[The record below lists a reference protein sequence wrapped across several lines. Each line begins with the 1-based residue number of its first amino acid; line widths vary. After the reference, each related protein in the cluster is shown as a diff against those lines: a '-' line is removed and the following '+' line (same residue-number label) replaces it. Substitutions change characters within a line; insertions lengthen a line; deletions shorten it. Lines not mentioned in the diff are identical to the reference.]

1 MKPFLTISRPSL
13 KNYSFFVTFVIVVG
27 LCDTVNAQKLT
38 INTGGSLVLN
48 GTVSLVINNAAFQNN
63 GTFAAGASTVVFAG
77 STDTTTAYV
86 GGNTTSTFNNLSVIK
101 SAYGVALKSKAIVA
115 NVLTVNGGNLYAD
128 SNLTLRSDVN
138 LTARVAPVAAT
149 SQIIG
154 KATVE
159 RYIPGKRA
167 WRLMTAPVTSSNT
180 IYNTWQ
186 DRGAD
191 NPGIGLLVT
200 GPNPT
205 GASGNGLDVSAQ
217 NSVSMKTWN
226 YSTQALVNVLN
237 TKVPISAGNTGSADN
252 TGYFIFIRGDRN
264 PANTCTC
271 TFTNTTVSSI
281 GALQTGTQT
290 FPASSVSG
298 KYTLIGNPYASPV
311 NFANLSL
318 NNLVNR
324 FYVWDPA
331 LNLTGGYVM
340 MDDPL
345 FTGTWSQSVPSA
357 QTTDIQSGQAFFVE
371 TKNNNQASVTFN
383 ESSKSSNR
391 SNVGFRPYG
400 VPSGILKVKLNL
412 LNADNTTTLAD
423 GTFAEFNNIFSSGID
438 RDDAV
443 KFGNTNENLSIV
455 RNTISLAAERRPAL
469 HSNDTIYLKLTT
481 TTQRAYQFV
490 FDAANLQHPDM
501 IGYLVDNY
509 LGTVKTI
516 SLDGS
521 TTVNFSVGTAAASA
535 APTRFKIV
543 FKPAVVLPVT
553 VTTVK
558 AYHQNGDIAVEWT
571 VENEINIVKYDVEKS
586 TDGRVFRSVNTTM
599 ATADRNAANVY
610 KWIDTKVTEGNN
622 FYRIKWY
629 DLNDTVKYSQLVHLV
644 MERKMI
650 PFTIYPNPVKGNNI
664 HLEFANQPAGNYKFS
679 LISSNG
685 QLIRSTELFVGSGST
700 ALELT
705 TGKQLPA
712 GQYTLQIAVDSSKP
726 IETRSLILEQ

>member
-1 MKPFLTISRPSL
+1 MKPFYTTTNRSL
-13 KNYSFFVTFVIVVG
+13 KSHPLFLMLILTGAFCNA
-27 LCDTVNAQKLT
+27 VNAQKIT
-38 INTGGSLVLN
+38 INSGSSLVLN
-48 GTVSLVINNAAFQNN
+48 GSVSLVINNAAFQNN

-77 STDTTTAYV
+77 SNDTTTSYV
-86 GGNTTSTFNNLSVIK
+86 DGNTASTFNNLSVIK
-101 SAYGVALKSKAIVA
+101 SAYGVALKSKAIVT

-128 SNLTLRSDVN
+128 SNLILKSDVN
-138 LTARVAPVAAT
+138 LTARVAPVAAI

-159 RYIPGKRA
+159 RYFPAKRA
-167 WRLMTAPVTSSNT
+167 WRLSTAPVTNSNT

-217 NSVSMKTWN
+217 NSVTMKTWN

-252 TGYFIFIRGDRN
+252 TGYFIFVRGDRN

-271 TFTNTTVSSI
+271 TVTNTTVSSI
-281 GALQTGTQT
+281 GVLQTGTQT

-311 NFANLSL
+311 NFGNLSL
-318 NNLVNR
+318 SNLVNR

-331 LNLTGGYVM
+331 LNITGGYVM
-340 MDDPL
+340 MDDL
-345 FTGTWSQSVPSA
+345 LSTGTWSQSVPSA
-357 QTTDIQSGQAFFVE
+357 QTADMQSGQAFFVE
-371 TKNNNQASVTFN
+371 TKNNNPAALTFN

-400 VPSGILKVKLNL
+400 IPSGIIKVKLNL
-412 LNADNTTTLAD
+412 LNADNTATIAD
-423 GTFAEFNNIFSSGID
+423 GTFAEFNDAFSSGID

-469 HSNDTIYLKLTT
+469 NSNDTVYLKLAT
-481 TTQRAYQFV
+481 TTQRNYQFI
-490 FDAANLQHPDM
+490 FDAINLQQSNM
-501 IGYLVDNY
+501 MGYLVDSY
-509 LGTVKTI
+509 LGTSKI
-516 SLDGS
+516 IGLDG
-521 TTVNFSVGTAAASA
+521 TTIVNFSINAAAASA
-535 APTRFKIV
+535 VQTRFKIV

-553 VTTVK
+553 FTTVK
-558 AYHQNGDIAVEWT
+558 AYQQNSDIVVDWK

-586 TDGRVFRSVNTTM
+586 TDGRTFSSVNTTIV
-599 ATADRNAANVY
+599 TANSNAANSY
-610 KWIDTKVTEGNN
+610 EWIDTKAMSGNN
-622 FYRIKWY
+622 YYRIKWY
-629 DLNDTVKYSQLVHLV
+629 DLNGMVKYSQLVEV
-644 MERKMI
+644 AMEKKII
-650 PFTIYPNPVKGNNI
+650 PFSIYPNPVKGNNI
-664 HLEFANQPAGNYKFS
+664 HIEFANQPSGKYKFL
-679 LISSNG
+679 LINSNG
-685 QLIRSTELFVGSGST
+685 QLIWSTELFLAPGST
-700 ALELT
+700 TQELK
-705 TGKQLPA
+705 TGIYLPA
-712 GQYTLQIAVDSSKP
+712 GQYTLQIGGATKT
-726 IETRSLILEQ
+726 IETKALIIEQ